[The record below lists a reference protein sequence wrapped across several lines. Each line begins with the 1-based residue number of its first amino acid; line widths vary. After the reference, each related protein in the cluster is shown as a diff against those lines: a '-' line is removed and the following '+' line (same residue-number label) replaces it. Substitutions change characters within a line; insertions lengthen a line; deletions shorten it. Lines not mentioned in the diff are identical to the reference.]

1 MIKLRQIEVFRQV
14 FDGCSVTGA
23 AQALGISQPAVSKHL
38 AVLERNCGF
47 QLFLRTGG
55 RLVPTP
61 EARLLAIEIE
71 RLLSNVHRLD
81 HIAQSIRERRWGNVR
96 LACFAALAH
105 RFVPKALSPVLA
117 DRPDLRLS
125 LQTRTSQRIVEL
137 AINQQIDLGYSL
149 LPIDHPLVDCTAACT
164 FELVCVLRS
173 DHPLTKKGTLGPADL
188 KDEPF
193 ISLGGEDRSRFFV
206 DEVFG
211 HKYQRTRM
219 QIEAQVAETVCSF
232 VAFGMGVGLVPPFI
246 TGSFG
251 NEGLVACR
259 FSPAIEMTIWEL
271 LPKGN
276 LPGAATLEL
285 ADLIVEALRPYHGGD
300 ESPVRHRRS

>member
-1 MIKLRQIEVFRQV
+1 MINLRQIEIFRQI
-14 FDGCSVTGA
+14 FDASSVTGA
-23 AQALGISQPAVSKHL
+23 ARALGISQPAVSKQL
-38 AVLERNCGF
+38 AALERSCGF

-71 RLLSNVHRLD
+71 RLFDNVNRLD
-81 HIAQSIRERRWGNVR
+81 HITRSIRERRWGNVR

-105 RFVPKALSPVLA
+105 RFVPNALSPLLIE
-117 DRPDLRLS
+117 RPDLRLS
-125 LQTRTSQRIVEL
+125 LQTRTSPRIVEL
-137 AINQQIDLGYSL
+137 AINQQIDAGFSL
-149 LPIDHPLVDCTAACT
+149 LPIDHPLVDCSAACV
-164 FELVCVLRS
+164 FELVCALRL
-173 DHPLTKKGTLGPADL
+173 DHPLAEKTMLGPADL

-211 HKYQRTRM
+211 HRHRRTRM

-232 VAFGMGVGLVPPFI
+232 VANGLGVGLVAPFI
-246 TGSFG
+246 TDTFS
-251 NEGLVACR
+251 NEGLVARR
-259 FSPAIEMTIWEL
+259 FSPTIEMTIWRL

-276 LPGAATLEL
+276 PPSAATLEL
-285 ADLIVEALRPYHGGD
+285 ANLIVDALRPY
-300 ESPVRHRRS
+300 SRA